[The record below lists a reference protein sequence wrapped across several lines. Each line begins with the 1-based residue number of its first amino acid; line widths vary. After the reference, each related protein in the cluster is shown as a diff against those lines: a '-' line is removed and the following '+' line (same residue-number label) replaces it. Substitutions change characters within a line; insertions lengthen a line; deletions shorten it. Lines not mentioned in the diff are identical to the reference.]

1 VIRRMY
7 GDVTVSV
14 HEDATVLGGAI
25 AEEFAAA
32 VRAGLRERDTVGVVL
47 QTGGSQRPFYEAL
60 VEVALDWSRIELFH
74 LDEYIGI
81 PGDHPLSFRRWI
93 REHVAERF
101 GARVFHEL
109 RGDAPDVRAEA
120 RRYGELLRDRDP
132 QICVLSIGEDGQLA
146 FNEPPAEFHTLDP
159 VLVVELAE
167 GSRRQLVRQGQFE
180 RAEDAPDLAL
190 SLSIPALLS
199 RRHVLACVPERR
211 KAAAV
216 RAALEGPISRSVPAS
231 SLRTCPRAH
240 VHLDLAAASELAAA
254 AAPHG

>member
-1 VIRRMY
+1 VISRRY
-7 GDVTVSV
+7 DDLAVSI
-14 HEDATVLGGAI
+14 HADATALGKAI
-25 AEEFAAA
+25 AEEFTAA
-32 VRAGLRERDTVGVVL
+32 VRNGLQEQETVGVVL

-60 VEVALDWSRIELFH
+60 GEMDLDWSRIELFH

-101 GARVFHEL
+101 GARTFHEL
-109 RGDAPDVRAEA
+109 RGDAPDARGEA
-120 RRYGELLRDRDP
+120 RRYGDLLRERDP

-146 FNEPPAEFHTLDP
+146 FNEPPAEIHTLDA
-159 VLVVELAE
+159 VLIVELAE
-167 GSRRQLVRQGQFE
+167 GSRRQLVRQGQFG
-180 RAEDAPDLAL
+180 RPEDAPDLAL

-216 RAALEGPISRSVPAS
+216 RAALEGPITRSVPAS

-240 VHLDLAAASELAAA
+240 VHLDLASASELAE
-254 AAPHG
+254 PVSPQP

>member
-1 VIRRMY
+1 VASRRY
-7 GDVTVSV
+7 DDLAVTI
-14 HEDATVLGGAI
+14 HQDATALGRAV
-25 AEEFAAA
+25 AEQFAAA
-32 VRAGLRERDTVGVVL
+32 VLSSLGARETVGVVL
-47 QTGGSQRPFYEAL
+47 QTGGSQRPFFEAL
-60 VEVALDWSRIELFH
+60 GDVDLDWSRIELFH

-101 GARVFHEL
+101 GARTFHEL
-109 RGDAPDVRAEA
+109 RGDAADPRAEA
-120 RRYGELLRDRDP
+120 RRYGDLLRERDP
-132 QICVLSIGEDGQLA
+132 QVCVLSIGEEGQLA
-146 FNEPPAEFHTLDP
+146 FNEPPAQFHTLDA
-159 VLVVELAE
+159 VVIVELAE

-180 RAEDAPDLAL
+180 RPEDAPAQAL

-216 RAALEGPISRSVPAS
+216 RAALEGPITRSVPAS

-240 VHLDLAAASELAAA
+240 VHLDGASASELADPI
-254 AAPHG
+254 APQP